1 MGAVA
6 VLVVARR
13 CGLAAPSAVVVPP
26 NDGVMMTDGTDA
38 DPMMTADAVLMLTD
52 DAVRMLTDDED
63 RHDNIL
69 GTGDRRP
76 AVI

>member
-1 MGAVA
+1 MV
-6 VLVVARR
+6 
-13 CGLAAPSAVVVPP
+13 S
-26 NDGVMMTDGTDA
+26 MMTDGTDA

-52 DAVRMLTDDED
+52 DAVHMLTDDED
-63 RHDNIL
+63 RHDTIL